1 MEVDDRE
8 YCRLMLELT
17 STDGWKVLISEYE
30 RDWAAINSVVS
41 TVDNDDLHY
50 RKGQLERIA
59 SVLNHRDRCIEMS
72 ERLESDI

>member
-8 YCRLMLELT
+8 YARLMIELT
-17 STDGWKVLISEYE
+17 SMDGWKVLISEYE

-72 ERLESDI
+72 ERFESDI

>member
-30 RDWAAINSVVS
+30 RDWAAINSVIS
-41 TVDNDDLHY
+41 IVDNDDLNY

-59 SVLNHRDRCIEMS
+59 SLLNHRDRCIEMS

>member
-41 TVDNDDLHY
+41 TIDNDDLHY